1 MDAHGI
7 VLKQQTV
14 VLNQSGVDRSM
25 GVLHQASE
33 ISLLG
38 SYILNK
44 TAHRIGGPSL
54 SYITIILGV
63 LGNAGIRPDEHRP
76 QEGCE

>member
-38 SYILNK
+38 SYI
-44 TAHRIGGPSL
+44 
-54 SYITIILGV
+54 Y
-63 LGNAGIRPDEHRP
+63 
-76 QEGCE
+76 